1 MDWQVKRRTVLQGLS
16 GALTLALAPNAIAFT
31 PIRGRSNNDGRK
43 PILVALE
50 LSGGNDGLNTVVPF
64 RDDNYYRLRPSIG
77 IRAADLLALD
87 AEFGFNPGV
96 AGFQSLWRNEQL
108 AIVHGCGYQQPS
120 YSHFTSMAYWHTGS
134 PNRGNEFGWLG
145 RVADNLAVQRR
156 DNMLVNVGT
165 HQSLAVNSKVHT
177 PVVFDDPDKFQR
189 DRSMVTHAAN
199 KTRRNAT
206 DLDPGSNRAYLHAVH
221 ASAQAS
227 SKLIRSAWQA
237 YAADADYGVASFD
250 LPKVAACID
259 AGLPTQLYHV
269 SVRNNAFDTHVQ
281 QPALHRRLLSY
292 VADAVTGFVRDL
304 EVKGRA
310 DEVVVMLYSEFGR
323 RPAENANLGTDHGTA
338 NLMLLAGKPIRGGH
352 YGTPIDLSALGPED
366 NPAHTVDFRRVYASV
381 IDGWLGGSSQAV
393 LGKAFP
399 RFDFFRT

>member
-1 MDWQVKRRTVLQGLS
+1 M
-16 GALTLALAPNAIAFT
+16 ALAPNVVALAPT
-31 PIRGRSNNDGRK
+31 SGRSSGDARK

-64 RDDNYYRLRPSIG
+64 RDDNYYRLRPSLG

-87 AEFGFNPGV
+87 AEFGFNPGA
-96 AGFQSLWRNEQL
+96 AGLQSLWRNEQL

-134 PNRGNEFGWLG
+134 PNRGDEFGWLG
-145 RVADNLAVQRR
+145 RVADNLAVQVR
-156 DNMLVNVGT
+156 DNMLVNIGT

-189 DRSMVTHAAN
+189 DRWMTAPAVKHTSQ
-199 KTRRNAT
+199 RGL
-206 DLDPGSNRAYLHAVH
+206 DLESNSNRAYVHAVH
-221 ASAQAS
+221 TSAQAS
-227 SKLIRSAWQA
+227 SEFIRSAWQV
-237 YAADADYGVASFD
+237 YVADADYGVAPFD

-292 VADAVTGFVRDL
+292 VADAVAGFVRDL
-304 EVKGRA
+304 EAKGCA
-310 DEVVVMLYSEFGR
+310 DSVVVLLYSEFGR
-323 RPAENANLGTDHGTA
+323 RPAENANQGTDHGTA
-338 NLMLLAGKPIRGGH
+338 NLMLLAGKPVRGGH
-352 YGTPIDLSALGPED
+352 YGTPVDLSALGPED

-381 IDGWLGGSSQAV
+381 IDGWRGGSSEEV

-399 RFDFFRT
+399 RFDFFRS